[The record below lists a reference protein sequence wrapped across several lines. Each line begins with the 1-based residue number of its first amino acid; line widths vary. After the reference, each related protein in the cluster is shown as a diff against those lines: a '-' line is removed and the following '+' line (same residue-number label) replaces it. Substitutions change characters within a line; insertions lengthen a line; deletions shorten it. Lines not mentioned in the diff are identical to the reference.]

1 MSPRQQLAS
10 NLPYWSAIS
19 GMKYIHAISL
29 ICHLDL
35 NKNTVSTKVINV
47 ISLTVPQDCCD
58 PIASCSCGTHT
69 GHFACVCPAGFYG
82 RGLVGDC
89 KSRSFQFIY
98 SLRARLFAYTR

>member
-1 MSPRQQLAS
+1 M
-10 NLPYWSAIS
+10 NTKI
-19 GMKYIHAISL
+19 IH
-29 ICHLDL
+29 
-35 NKNTVSTKVINV
+35 V
-47 ISLTVPQDCCD
+47 ISLVVSKNCCD

-98 SLRARLFAYTR
+98 SLRPRFNLRDYQYKVELEDILHF